1 MAEEK
6 ELPKKG
12 GRSTTTVQVSRNLDL
27 IITNYATKHGIAK
40 HEAADRIFQILYPEG
55 SIPERGPPIA
65 PSVEE
70 ESGSQEVVV
79 GGGVAVPSEPDVVSE
94 ELTKTVKD
102 LRAVKTIEA
111 LSKGLSEPGD
121 KPEKTDLPSWSE
133 ILNQKKM
140 EYLFGGKEDQGKQ
153 IDVQALTET
162 FNKSLQAQTEKFEKM
177 FAEHAK
183 ADVEKERDFYRSKL
197 EEREAE
203 EKHAAEI
210 DQALAPVQQ
219 NMNLLSQK
227 LDALAEELK
236 PESKQPPTS
245 AELEA
250 IRNLGTSIKEA
261 ITEVGKKGAG
271 TEAEKLSAYLDDLTV
286 VIDKISTAFGKKGE
300 APAGEFDWRTA
311 AVSTFG
317 EVTTEAI
324 RAFRDVE
331 RSKGEEEEEK
341 EEKTELSSQII
352 ERRVYNYA
360 LKRIAA
366 GELSID
372 PYKAGEELNLSA
384 EQVWRAVESLRKR
397 GALRSPSQV
406 NKTEQES
413 KPRGAG
419 EGEELVE
426 G

>member
-1 MAEEK
+1 LAEEK

-111 LSKGLSEPGD
+111 LSKGLSEHGD

-140 EYLFGGKEDQGKQ
+140 EYLFGGKENQGKQ
-153 IDVQALTET
+153 VDVQAMVET
-162 FNKSLQAQTEKFEKM
+162 FNKALEAQTEKFEKM

-183 ADVEKERDFYRSKL
+183 ADVEKERDFYKTRL
-197 EEREAE
+197 EEREEE
-203 EKHAAEI
+203 EKRGAELAV
-210 DQALAPVQQ
+210 ALAPFQQ
-219 NMNLLSQK
+219 DMKVLNDK
-227 LDALAEELK
+227 LESLAEKVK
-236 PESKQPPTS
+236 PESRQPPTS

-250 IRNLGTSIKEA
+250 IRSLGTSIKEA
-261 ITEVGKKGAG
+261 LVEVGKGKGGSEADKLTEYLDHLGAVIDKVTEFVGKKG
-271 TEAEKLSAYLDDLTV
+271 
-286 VIDKISTAFGKKGE
+286 GE
-300 APAGEFDWRTA
+300 SAGELDWKSSA
-311 AVSTFG
+311 LSVFG
-317 EVTTEAI
+317 EVATETLKTYKDI
-324 RAFRDVE
+324 QT
-331 RSKGEEEEEK
+331 SKPREEEETK
-341 EEKTELSSQII
+341 EEQPELSSQVI

-360 LKRIAA
+360 MKKIAA
-366 GELSID
+366 GELQLD
-372 PYKAGEELNLSA
+372 PYKAGEDLGLSA
-384 EQVWRAVESLRKR
+384 NQVWKAIQSLQKR
-397 GALRSPSQV
+397 GALKAPQVKEGGSQG
-406 NKTEQES
+406 TEV
-413 KPRGAG
+413 GAG
-419 EGEELVE
+419 EGEVE
-426 G
+426 GA